1 MEIRIYQSLRKC
13 HSSAGRF
20 SDISSNTTDTMKW
33 DYEDLEQYR
42 ITRQGRFS
50 SAVFTEMPATE
61 QMAQEFMQQAQAIRD
76 YIEAGQVETT
86 VLSTPMR
93 KNGRLTQMFRRH
105 ATDMDVATFLRLRQ
119 QAEALEER
127 AGLIL
132 DALRLGT

>member
-1 MEIRIYQSLRKC
+1 
-13 HSSAGRF
+13 
-20 SDISSNTTDTMKW
+20 MKY

-50 SAVFTEMPATE
+50 SAVFTEMEATE
-61 QMAQEFMQQAQAIRD
+61 QMAQQFMQQAQAIRD
-76 YIEAGQVETT
+76 YIEAAKVETT

-93 KNGRLTQMFRRH
+93 KNGKLTQMFRRH

-127 AGLIL
+127 AGLIF

>member
-1 MEIRIYQSLRKC
+1 
-13 HSSAGRF
+13 
-20 SDISSNTTDTMKW
+20 MKW

-50 SAVFTEMPATE
+50 SAVFTETPATE
-61 QMAQEFMQQAQAIRD
+61 QMAQEFREQAAAIRE

-93 KNGRLTQMFRRH
+93 KNGRLKQMFRQH
-105 ATDMDVATFLRLRQ
+105 ATDIDVATFLRLRQ

>member
-1 MEIRIYQSLRKC
+1 
-13 HSSAGRF
+13 
-20 SDISSNTTDTMKW
+20 MKW

-50 SAVFTEMPATE
+50 SAVFTETPATE
-61 QMAQEFMQQAQAIRD
+61 QMAQEFMQQAAAIRE

-93 KNGRLTQMFRRH
+93 KNGKLSQIFRGH
-105 ATDMDVATFLRLRQ
+105 STPIDVATAMRLRQ

-127 AGLIL
+127 AQIISDTLRYGLHQEG
-132 DALRLGT
+132 A

>member
-1 MEIRIYQSLRKC
+1 
-13 HSSAGRF
+13 
-20 SDISSNTTDTMKW
+20 MKW

-50 SAVFTEMPATE
+50 SAVFTEMEATG

-76 YIEAGQVETT
+76 YIEAAKVETT

-93 KNGRLTQMFRRH
+93 KNGRLSQIFRQH
-105 ATDMDVATFLRLRQ
+105 STDMDVATATRLVQ

-127 AGLIL
+127 ARIISDTLRYGLHQEG
-132 DALRLGT
+132 A

>member
-1 MEIRIYQSLRKC
+1 
-13 HSSAGRF
+13 
-20 SDISSNTTDTMKW
+20 MKW

-50 SAVFTEMPATE
+50 SAVFTEMEATE
-61 QMAQEFMQQAQAIRD
+61 QMAQEFMKQAAAIRE

-127 AGLIL
+127 AQQIT
-132 DALRLGT
+132 DTLRYGNAAI

>member
-1 MEIRIYQSLRKC
+1 
-13 HSSAGRF
+13 
-20 SDISSNTTDTMKW
+20 MKW

-50 SAVFTEMPATE
+50 SAVFTEMEATE
-61 QMAQEFMQQAQAIRD
+61 QMAQEFMQQAQAIRE

-93 KNGRLTQMFRRH
+93 KNGRLHQIFRGH
-105 ATDMDVATFLRLRQ
+105 STPIDVATAVRLRQ

-127 AGLIL
+127 ARKITDTLRYG
-132 DALRLGT
+132 DAVI

>member
-1 MEIRIYQSLRKC
+1 
-13 HSSAGRF
+13 
-20 SDISSNTTDTMKW
+20 MKW

-50 SAVFTEMPATE
+50 SAVFTEMEATE
-61 QMAQEFMQQAQAIRD
+61 QMAQEFREQAQAIRD

-93 KNGRLTQMFRRH
+93 NNGKLTQIFRRH
-105 ATDMDVATFLRLRQ
+105 ATDMDAATFLRLRQ

>member
-1 MEIRIYQSLRKC
+1 
-13 HSSAGRF
+13 
-20 SDISSNTTDTMKW
+20 MKW

-42 ITRQGRFS
+42 ITRQGQFS

-61 QMAQEFMQQAQAIRD
+61 HMAQEFMEQAAAIRD

-93 KNGRLTQMFRRH
+93 KNGKLRQMFRQH

-127 AGLIL
+127 AHQIT
-132 DALRLGT
+132 DTLRYGNAAI

>member
-1 MEIRIYQSLRKC
+1 M
-13 HSSAGRF
+13 
-20 SDISSNTTDTMKW
+20 
-33 DYEDLEQYR
+33 EQYR

-61 QMAQEFMQQAQAIRD
+61 QMAQEFREQAAAIRE

-93 KNGRLTQMFRRH
+93 KNGKLSQIFRQH
-105 ATDMDVATFLRLRQ
+105 STDMDVATATRLVQ

-127 AGLIL
+127 ARIISDTLRCGLH
-132 DALRLGT
+132 

>member
-1 MEIRIYQSLRKC
+1 
-13 HSSAGRF
+13 
-20 SDISSNTTDTMKW
+20 MKY

-50 SAVFTEMPATE
+50 SAVFTEMEATE

-76 YIEAGQVETT
+76 YIEAAKVETT

-93 KNGRLTQMFRRH
+93 KNGQTTQVFRQY
-105 ATDMDVATFLRLRQ
+105 ATDMDVATSIRLRQ

>member
-1 MEIRIYQSLRKC
+1 
-13 HSSAGRF
+13 
-20 SDISSNTTDTMKW
+20 MKW

-50 SAVFTEMPATE
+50 SAVFTETPATE
-61 QMAQEFMQQAQAIRD
+61 QMAKEFMQQAAAIRE
-76 YIEAGQVETT
+76 YIEAAKVETT

-93 KNGRLTQMFRRH
+93 KNGRLTQMFRQY

-127 AGLIL
+127 AQQIT
-132 DALRLGT
+132 DTLRYENAAI

>member
-1 MEIRIYQSLRKC
+1 
-13 HSSAGRF
+13 
-20 SDISSNTTDTMKW
+20 MKW

-61 QMAQEFMQQAQAIRD
+61 QMAQEFREQAAAIRE

-93 KNGRLTQMFRRH
+93 KNGRLKQMFRQH

-132 DALRLGT
+132 DALRFGT